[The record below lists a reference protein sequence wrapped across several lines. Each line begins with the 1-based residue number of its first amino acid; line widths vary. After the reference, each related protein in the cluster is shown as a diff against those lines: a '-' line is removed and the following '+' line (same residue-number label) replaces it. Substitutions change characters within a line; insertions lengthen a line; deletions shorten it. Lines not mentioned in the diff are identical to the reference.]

1 MNNIAYQKQR
11 HLVVQKIEKLQE
23 SIQTLTKSANPL
35 GKIMDYIQE
44 DLDSMQKELYRW
56 KQENIQHTMALKH
69 EKEITDRTVEPL
81 KLQLKSLDQTI
92 NDQMDVIAM
101 VKANVIRNDKRIV
114 SMLHSVAKV

>member
-1 MNNIAYQKQR
+1 M
-11 HLVVQKIEKLQE
+11 KLFFL
-23 SIQTLTKSANPL
+23 SF
-35 GKIMDYIQE
+35 
-44 DLDSMQKELYRW
+44 R
-56 KQENIQHTMALKH
+56 
-69 EKEITDRTVEPL
+69 ITDRTVEPL